1 MQNHK
6 PIVVIIGPTGSG
18 KTAAAIDIAR
28 RIGGEIIAADSRTVY
43 RGMSIGTAKPTMQ
56 ERQGVPHFGFDLVS
70 PNERFTAYDFQQ
82 YARRCIIDIHRRGKV
97 PIIAG
102 GTGLYVDALILNYT
116 FPSQKAADQQF
127 GAATRL
133 LQPPP
138 QIVVVGIDIDKEI
151 LNKRLRDRADT
162 MLEQGVVQ
170 ETIELRARYSQTCP
184 AMSGNMYQVIGE
196 YLDGK
201 ISKAELPEKMAIKD
215 RQLAKR
221 QRTWFRRHDFITW
234 LPQPQVTPYI
244 VSRLGATTKSC
255 YTEIS

>member
-116 FPSQKAADQQF
+116 FPAQKAADQQF

-138 QIVVVGIDIDKEI
+138 HIVVVGIDIDKEI

-162 MLEQGVVQ
+162 MLEQGVIQ
-170 ETIELRARYSQTCP
+170 ET
-184 AMSGNMYQVIGE
+184 
-196 YLDGK
+196 
-201 ISKAELPEKMAIKD
+201 
-215 RQLAKR
+215 
-221 QRTWFRRHDFITW
+221 
-234 LPQPQVTPYI
+234 
-244 VSRLGATTKSC
+244 GAL
-255 YTEIS
+255 

>member
-1 MQNHK
+1 M
-6 PIVVIIGPTGSG
+6 
-18 KTAAAIDIAR
+18 
-28 RIGGEIIAADSRTVY
+28 
-43 RGMSIGTAKPTMQ
+43 
-56 ERQGVPHFGFDLVS
+56 
-70 PNERFTAYDFQQ
+70 
-82 YARRCIIDIHRRGKV
+82 

-102 GTGLYVDALILNYT
+102 GTGLYIDALILNYT
-116 FPSQKAADQQF
+116 FPSQKAANQQF

-138 QIVVVGIDIDKEI
+138 HIVVVGIDIDKEI

-162 MLEQGVVQ
+162 MLEQGVIQ
-170 ETIELRARYSQTCP
+170 ETIELRARYSQTYP

-201 ISKAELPEKMAIKD
+201 ISRAELPEKMAIKD